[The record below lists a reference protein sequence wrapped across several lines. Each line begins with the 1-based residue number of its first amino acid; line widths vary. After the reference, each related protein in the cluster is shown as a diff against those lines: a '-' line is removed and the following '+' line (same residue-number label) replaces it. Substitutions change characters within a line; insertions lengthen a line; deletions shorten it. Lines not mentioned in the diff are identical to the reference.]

1 MPFQHSMSH
10 PGCSFRLSKIS
21 NCPLQ
26 QRHGIVLSS
35 CCKHRRSERA
45 CICLLLIGVFHRFT
59 DWSYW
64 KGEGCGTIHSDSKQG
79 LYNTVTCIMPSDK
92 LIFPAERSFI
102 PTVKWKLEWQGRPF
116 DSRVTWHESCLWQR
130 IPLVD
135 SRCYAYSVSS
145 QPVIVSPV
153 LSTFG
158 WNEAIAVANNMSPGP
173 NSYLCC
179 QRENTD
185 VVQCW
190 SD

>member
-79 LYNTVTCIMPSDK
+79 LYNTVTCIIPSDK

-116 DSRVTWHESCLWQR
+116 DSSVTWHESWVWWR
-130 IPLVD
+130 IPFSGQPLLCLLCEVTAQDCIPCVVYVLVK
-135 SRCYAYSVSS
+135 
-145 QPVIVSPV
+145 
-153 LSTFG
+153 
-158 WNEAIAVANNMSPGP
+158 
-173 NSYLCC
+173 
-179 QRENTD
+179 
-185 VVQCW
+185 W
-190 SD
+190 SDCCCS